1 MEVARPIELRHDLV
15 RAGRSPSDA
24 YHEVIF
30 VTQERNLDKLE
41 AAALDVSNPASKNYG
56 KYWTVEQIA
65 ALTANYAGR
74 DAIMSYLRAEGVSVH
89 NVTTHGEFIVASAP
103 VNVFERMF
111 DTEFYNHYYAVE
123 GEGMAETAYFRAD
136 RYSIPAKLHG
146 HVFTVLNTVQM
157 PSPRPRR
164 TLARFDFPDGPA
176 TAPSA
181 NATRLRDIK
190 AAAGSTPIQNQV
202 TSSMTPAKLIAGYNI
217 DSTATSK
224 SSTQAIF
231 ATPTGSNGF
240 NVMIRTD
247 LAKFQSVYNIP
258 SNPISKYMLVA
269 HQGFPNTNDDKLP
282 VVTSYYSGNQ
292 VEVCPQGFVCDATEG
307 NLDVQYITAI
317 AQGAPTSWA
326 QTLESNN
333 NDPFTNLMLLLV
345 QNLARFPLVFSIR

>member
-1 MEVARPIELRHDLV
+1 
-15 RAGRSPSDA
+15 
-24 YHEVIF
+24 
-30 VTQERNLDKLE
+30 
-41 AAALDVSNPASKNYG
+41 
-56 KYWTVEQIA
+56 
-65 ALTANYAGR
+65 
-74 DAIMSYLRAEGVSVH
+74 
-89 NVTTHGEFIVASAP
+89 
-103 VNVFERMF
+103 
-111 DTEFYNHYYAVE
+111 
-123 GEGMAETAYFRAD
+123 MAETAYFRAD

-164 TLARFDFPDGPA
+164 TLARVDFPDGPA

-258 SNPISKYMLVA
+258 SNPIRY
-269 HQGFPNTNDDKLP
+269 PYP
-282 VVTSYYSGNQ
+282 Y
-292 VEVCPQGFVCDATEG
+292 
-307 NLDVQYITAI
+307 
-317 AQGAPTSWA
+317 
-326 QTLESNN
+326 
-333 NDPFTNLMLLLV
+333 DPPSQPSDL
-345 QNLARFPLVFSIR
+345 S